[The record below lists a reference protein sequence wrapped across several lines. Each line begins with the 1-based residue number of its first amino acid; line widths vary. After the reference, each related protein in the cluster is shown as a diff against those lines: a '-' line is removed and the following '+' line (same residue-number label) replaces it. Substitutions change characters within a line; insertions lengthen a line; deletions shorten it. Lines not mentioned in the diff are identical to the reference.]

1 MLQEGPWRN
10 REVEIFAKMSAPNG
24 LGSGLN
30 LPWKGHLGSQSRQ
43 NFTPTSACEEE
54 VNDQVS
60 IRRLTMPKPDAH
72 PLNAYPHDHHPTYHH
87 DISLNHA

>member
-10 REVEIFAKMSAPNG
+10 REVEIFAKMSPPNG
-24 LGSGLN
+24 LGSDL
-30 LPWKGHLGSQSRQ
+30 HLKRPIDLGR
-43 NFTPTSACEEE
+43 TLLRLLRVKKE
-54 VNDQVS
+54 VNDQQVS

-87 DISLNHA
+87 DINLNHA